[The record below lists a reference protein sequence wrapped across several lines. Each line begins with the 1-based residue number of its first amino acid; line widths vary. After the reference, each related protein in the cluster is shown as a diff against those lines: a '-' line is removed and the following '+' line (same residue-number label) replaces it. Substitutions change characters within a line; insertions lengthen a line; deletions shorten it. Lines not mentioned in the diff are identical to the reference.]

1 MVSKV
6 QSAGGVVYY
15 IDPGTQ
21 EYRFLLVKR
30 FALSKKIE
38 RIAPKGKIHP
48 AETPEQAA
56 LREINEETG
65 LSKDKLQIKQLI
77 DTISL
82 QLYNEGG
89 VLGVDK
95 DITYYLIKYVGE
107 PEQVKIADTEG
118 FLGMYKR
125 ATIQEVL
132 GLVIYKDLREVFR
145 KAYSLIGTVNTRDS
159 FIQLF

>member
-1 MVSKV
+1 M
-6 QSAGGVVYY
+6 
-15 IDPGTQ
+15 DPKTQ
-21 EYRFLLVKR
+21 EYKFLLVKR

-56 LREINEETG
+56 LREIQEETG
-65 LSKDKLQIKQLI
+65 LLKEHLQIKQLI

-95 DITYYLIKYVGE
+95 DITYYLVKYTGD
-107 PEQVKIADTEG
+107 PEQVKIAQAE
-118 FLGMYKR
+118 
-125 ATIQEVL
+125 
-132 GLVIYKDLREVFR
+132 
-145 KAYSLIGTVNTRDS
+145 
-159 FIQLF
+159 